1 MKAILNQLHTATNS
15 GSGAPITTNVLH
27 NTTLKTHTVEYLC
40 DSGTGDATV
49 THYGRNG
56 DAGSWHAIWTYTFTG
71 AASGDK
77 AATTL
82 QHAWED
88 YKTECSVLTGTGGRV
103 LSTMAGA

>member
-1 MKAILNQLHTATNS
+1 MLIFNQLHTATNV
-15 GSGAPITTNVLH
+15 GAGNTITMRITRAS
-27 NTTLKTHTVEYLC
+27 LKTHTVEYLC
-40 DSGTGDATV
+40 DSGTGNATV
-49 THYGRNG
+49 THYGRNS
-56 DAGSWHAIWTYTFTG
+56 DAGGWHAIWTYTFTG

>member
-1 MKAILNQLHTATNS
+1 MSILNQLHTATNV
-15 GSGAPITTNVLH
+15 GSGEAISTRGRTGA
-27 NTTLKTHTVEYLC
+27 TLKTHTVEYLC
-40 DSGTGDATV
+40 DSGTGNATV
-49 THYGRNG
+49 THYGRNS
-56 DAGSWHAIWTYTFTG
+56 DAGGWHAIWTYTFTG
-71 AASGDK
+71 ASSGDK